1 MTSKSGD
8 DVSITLTQNNM
19 LTDDLSVLDNN
30 YTITLTTVGG
40 LQPNTRLF
48 AGFLQDDD
56 VTRDYRVNTPYISN
70 PYETMDKTSRDLA
83 RRFTAIG
90 GPSFYVSFLGQDTL
104 QGELIFNVS
113 FDPSLDWSE
122 SEPKLAYWDIGVC
135 VCVYVCVCVCVSVF
149 MFVSVSVCACVTICV
164 CVTV

>member
-8 DVSITLTQNNM
+8 DVSITLTQNTM

-30 YTITLTTVGG
+30 YTIALTTVGG

-56 VTRDYRVNTPYISN
+56 VTRDYRVNIPYISN

-122 SEPKLAYWDIGVC
+122 SEPKLAYWDIGLC
-135 VCVYVCVCVCVSVF
+135 VCLCLCVSVYVCVCVC
-149 MFVSVSVCACVTICV
+149 M
-164 CVTV
+164 